1 MHPKT
6 IPPLRSLLGRLGAAG
21 RAFWRCDGPSWAAAI
36 AYYSLLSLIPL
47 LLVLAAAAAV
57 VVDPKWAVALATHYL
72 GGYLPQGAAPVWQA
86 ATHALD
92 AWRHRGWLFVL
103 PLLWTGSLVF
113 GALDR
118 ALNIAFDSAGRSGLL
133 KRLAVRLAMLLTLG
147 ALFVVALL
155 TQLALGAVVALR
167 PQPAD
172 HWALGALA
180 LAAPA
185 LLLWLAFL
193 LAYRLVPRQR
203 PAWRLAAV
211 GAGVATAL
219 LYFVRPL
226 FLGYVARVASYGLVY
241 GPLAGVVVAVLWS
254 WIFAMVMLYGG
265 QVASS
270 LDDRTP
276 GC

>member
-1 MHPKT
+1 M
-6 IPPLRSLLGRLGAAG
+6 LGRLGSAG

-47 LLVLAAAAAV
+47 LLVLAASAAV

-72 GGYLPQGAAPVWQA
+72 GGYLPQGAEPVRKA
-86 ATHALD
+86 AMQALD

-118 ALNIAFDSAGRSGLL
+118 ALNIAFDSAERSGLL
-133 KRLAVRLAMLLTLG
+133 KRLVVRLAMLLTLG
-147 ALFVVALL
+147 ALFIVALL
-155 TQLALGAVVALR
+155 TQLALGAAAAQR

-172 HWALGALA
+172 HWALGALV

-185 LLLWLAFL
+185 TLLWLAFL
-193 LAYRLVPRQR
+193 LAYRLVPRER

-219 LYFVRPL
+219 LYLVRPL
-226 FLGYVARVASYGLVY
+226 FLGYVARIAGYGLVY

-254 WIFAMVMLYGG
+254 WVFAMVLLYGG

-270 LDDRTP
+270 LDDRRP